1 VLREGSSIAIFSYG
15 TRLGEAMAAAESLEA
30 LGLSTTVADAR
41 FAKPLDT
48 NLLCRLADE
57 HEVLITIEEGSVGG
71 FGAYCLHAVKIR
83 TMTLPDIY
91 IDQDTPAI
99 MYQQAKLDADSIVE
113 KVFEV
118 IGRDVADMKG
128 LA

>member
-1 VLREGSSIAIFSYG
+1 MSA
-15 TRLGEAMAAAESLEA
+15 
-30 LGLSTTVADAR
+30 TVADAR

-48 NLLCRLADE
+48 DLLCRLADE
-57 HEVLITIEEGSVGG
+57 HEVLITLEEGSVGG
-71 FGAYCLHAVKIR
+71 FGAFCLHELADAGRLDNGVKIR

-91 IDQDTPAI
+91 IDQDTPDN
-99 MYQQAKLDADSIVE
+99 MYKQARLDANAIVE

-118 IGRDVADMKG
+118 IGRDMASLQG